1 MINNM
6 AGGAVKKLRK
16 QKIKEGLAKQRADK
30 TVDGLRDMFVNPT
43 EEQLDELSQ
52 AIADIALEEKDEEK
66 NEKDEKKNEKDE

>member
-1 MINNM
+1 MSGGMI
-6 AGGAVKKLRK
+6 KKQRR

-52 AIADIALEEKDEEK
+52 AIADIALEEKDEE
-66 NEKDEKKNEKDE
+66 NAEKDE

>member
-1 MINNM
+1 M

-52 AIADIALEEKDEEK
+52 TIADIALEEKNE
-66 NEKDEKKNEKDE
+66 EKDEKDE

>member
-6 AGGAVKKLRK
+6 AGGAVKKLRR

-52 AIADIALEEKDEEK
+52 AIADIALEEKVEE
-66 NEKDEKKNEKDE
+66 NEEKDE

>member
-1 MINNM
+1 M
-6 AGGAVKKLRK
+6 AGGAVKKLRR

-30 TVDGLRDMFVNPT
+30 TVDGLRDMFINPT

-66 NEKDEKKNEKDE
+66 DEKDE

>member
-1 MINNM
+1 M

-52 AIADIALEEKDEEK
+52 AIADITLEEKDEEK
-66 NEKDEKKNEKDE
+66 DEKDE

>member
-1 MINNM
+1 MS
-6 AGGAVKKLRK
+6 GGAVKKLRK

-30 TVDGLRDMFVNPT
+30 TVDGIRDMFVNPT

-66 NEKDEKKNEKDE
+66 DEKDE

>member
-1 MINNM
+1 M
-6 AGGAVKKLRK
+6 AGGAIKKLRK

-43 EEQLDELSQ
+43 EEQLDELSK

-66 NEKDEKKNEKDE
+66 DKKDE

>member
-1 MINNM
+1 MSGGMI
-6 AGGAVKKLRK
+6 KKQRR

-52 AIADIALEEKDEEK
+52 AIADIALEEKNEEK
-66 NEKDEKKNEKDE
+66 NEKDE

>member
-1 MINNM
+1 M
-6 AGGAVKKLRK
+6 AGSSTKKLRK

-52 AIADIALEEKDEEK
+52 AIADIALEEKNE
-66 NEKDEKKNEKDE
+66 EKDEKDE

>member
-1 MINNM
+1 MINKM

-66 NEKDEKKNEKDE
+66 NEKDE

>member
-1 MINNM
+1 M
-6 AGGAVKKLRK
+6 AGSSTKKLRR

-52 AIADIALEEKDEEK
+52 AIADIALEEKVEE
-66 NEKDEKKNEKDE
+66 NEEKDE

>member
-1 MINNM
+1 MSGGMI
-6 AGGAVKKLRK
+6 KKQRR

-52 AIADIALEEKDEEK
+52 AIADIALEEKDE
-66 NEKDEKKNEKDE
+66 KKTKKMNNCSHL

>member
-66 NEKDEKKNEKDE
+66 DEKDE

>member
-1 MINNM
+1 M
-6 AGGAVKKLRK
+6 AGGAVKKLRR

-52 AIADIALEEKDEEK
+52 AIADIALEEKNEE
-66 NEKDEKKNEKDE
+66 NAEKDE

>member
-1 MINNM
+1 M

-52 AIADIALEEKDEEK
+52 AIADIALEEKVDENE
-66 NEKDEKKNEKDE
+66 EKDE

>member
-1 MINNM
+1 MISV
-6 AGGAVKKLRK
+6 AGGAIKKLRK

-66 NEKDEKKNEKDE
+66 DEKD

>member
-1 MINNM
+1 MSGGMI
-6 AGGAVKKLRK
+6 KKHRR

-66 NEKDEKKNEKDE
+66 DEKDE

>member
-1 MINNM
+1 M

-52 AIADIALEEKDEEK
+52 AIADIALEEKDEE
-66 NEKDEKKNEKDE
+66 NEEKDE

>member
-1 MINNM
+1 MSGGMI
-6 AGGAVKKLRK
+6 KKQRR

-30 TVDGLRDMFVNPT
+30 TVNGLRDMFVNPT

-66 NEKDEKKNEKDE
+66 DEKDE

>member
-1 MINNM
+1 M

-16 QKIKEGLAKQRADK
+16 QKIKEELAKQRADK

-66 NEKDEKKNEKDE
+66 DEKDE

>member
-1 MINNM
+1 M
-6 AGGAVKKLRK
+6 AGGAVKKLRR

-43 EEQLDELSQ
+43 EKQLDELSQ

-66 NEKDEKKNEKDE
+66 DEKDE

>member
-1 MINNM
+1 M

-43 EEQLDELSQ
+43 EEQLNELSQ

-66 NEKDEKKNEKDE
+66 DEKDE

>member
-1 MINNM
+1 M

-52 AIADIALEEKDEEK
+52 AIADIALEEKVE
-66 NEKDEKKNEKDE
+66 EKDEKDE

>member
-1 MINNM
+1 M

-66 NEKDEKKNEKDE
+66 NEKDE